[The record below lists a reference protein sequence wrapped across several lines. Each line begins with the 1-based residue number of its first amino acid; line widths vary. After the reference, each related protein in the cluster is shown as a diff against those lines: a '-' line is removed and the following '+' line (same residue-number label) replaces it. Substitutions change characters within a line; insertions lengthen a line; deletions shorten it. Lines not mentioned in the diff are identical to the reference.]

1 MNTEEGGPI
10 HLLCARLTGSRWF
23 FSVFSRGNDLLGS
36 SLETSGIQLLLPVVI
51 TYGSAH
57 FSYNLQLAKRL
68 EFLPVSTAVDLDPEI
83 DLLLSFVTWK
93 SVDVALLFVT
103 QCL

>member
-36 SLETSGIQLLLPVVI
+36 SLETTDIQLLLPVVI
-51 TYGSAH
+51 TYSSAH
-57 FSYNLQLAKRL
+57 LSYHLQLAKRL
-68 EFLPVSTAVDLDPEI
+68 EFLPVFTAVDFDP
-83 DLLLSFVTWK
+83 
-93 SVDVALLFVT
+93 
-103 QCL
+103 